1 MEEVRSR
8 CVAFRS
14 EKIEAGRNAPKLR
27 AADRAGLFIWNIQRP
42 VPFTHAQPQ
51 SVNAFRRI
59 PMAMDSLEALFED
72 TLRDMYY
79 AEKKLTK
86 ILPKMAKKAT
96 TEELSE
102 AFTSHA
108 AETQG
113 QVERLEKVFKL
124 LDKTARAKKCE
135 ALEGL
140 SAEGDHVMEEAED
153 DGVMDAGLIAS
164 AQAVEHYE
172 IARYGTL
179 IAWANQ
185 LAMSDAANLLS
196 ESLEEEKAAD
206 EKLSGLAESVN
217 PMAARQEAA

>member
-1 MEEVRSR
+1 M
-8 CVAFRS
+8 
-14 EKIEAGRNAPKLR
+14 P
-27 AADRAGLFIWNIQRP
+27 
-42 VPFTHAQPQ
+42 
-51 SVNAFRRI
+51 
-59 PMAMDSLEALFED
+59 MDSLDALFED

-86 ILPKMAKKAT
+86 ILPKMAKKST
-96 TEELSE
+96 SEELAA

-108 AETQG
+108 EETQG
-113 QVERLEKVFKL
+113 QVQRIEQVFEM

-140 SAEGDHVMEEAED
+140 SAEGNHVMEEAED

-172 IARYGTL
+172 IARYGAL
-179 IAWANQ
+179 IAWAKQ
-185 LAMSDAANLLS
+185 LDMSDAADLLA

-206 EKLSGLAESVN
+206 EKLNGLAESVN
-217 PMAARQEAA
+217 PTAARQEAA

>member
-1 MEEVRSR
+1 
-8 CVAFRS
+8 
-14 EKIEAGRNAPKLR
+14 
-27 AADRAGLFIWNIQRP
+27 
-42 VPFTHAQPQ
+42 
-51 SVNAFRRI
+51 
-59 PMAMDSLEALFED
+59 MDSLEALFED

-124 LDKTARAKKCE
+124 IDKTPRAKKCE

-185 LAMSDAANLLS
+185 LDMSDAANLLS